1 MKIIGITG
9 GTGSGKTT
17 ALYAL
22 ESLNAWIIDADTV
35 YHDLTVRNFSLRKE
49 LEARF
54 GEVYEADGSL
64 NRKKLGAIVF
74 QDAKALEALN
84 DITHRYVGQ
93 EIDRQIQVA
102 DREGKPIVAIDAIEL
117 IGSGLGKKCHVTVA
131 VSAPAQV
138 RIKRI
143 MARENITEEYA
154 RMRVAAQKDEAYFRE
169 NCDHVLENGEIE
181 TPESFAVLALAFFKE
196 ILEETN

>member
-22 ESLNAWIIDADTV
+22 ESLNAWIIDADAV
-35 YHDLTVRNFSLRKE
+35 YHDLTVRNLSLRKE

-74 QDAKALEALN
+74 QDAKALEELN

-93 EIDRQIQVA
+93 EIDRQIQEA
-102 DREGKPIVAIDAIEL
+102 DQEGKPIVAIDAIEL
-117 IGSGLGKKCHVTVA
+117 ISSGLGKKCHVTVA
-131 VSAPAQV
+131 VSAPPAV

-143 MARENITEEYA
+143 MAREDISEEYA
-154 RMRVAAQKDEAYFRE
+154 GMRVSAQKDEAYFRE
-169 NCDHVLENGEIE
+169 NCDHVLENGEGE
-181 TPESFAVLALAFFKE
+181 TAESFTALALSFFEK
-196 ILEETN
+196 ILQEK